1 MVNFNFSLPIIP
13 GQIMDPTLA
22 KIMLC
27 SVMDLHCSDVAHS
40 CGGCFAGVL
49 PVRSAIRRTQA
60 DARRRLR
67 IGARSIKNNLNN

>member
-1 MVNFNFSLPIIP
+1 
-13 GQIMDPTLA
+13 
-22 KIMLC
+22 MLC
-27 SVMDLHCSDVAHS
+27 SVMDLHCSDVAYS

-60 DARRRLR
+60 DFRRRLG